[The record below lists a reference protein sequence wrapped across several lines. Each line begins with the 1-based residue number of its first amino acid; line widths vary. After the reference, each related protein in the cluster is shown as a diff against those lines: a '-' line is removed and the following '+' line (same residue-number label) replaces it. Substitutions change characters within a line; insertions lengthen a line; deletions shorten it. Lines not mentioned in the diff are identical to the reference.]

1 MDSTSLSAVFIVT
14 LVLNY
19 VFALSGKGAA
29 AFQMPIFVW
38 LGFPLNTAK
47 SVALFANT
55 ISLST
60 ATFDNFRSNRLDRTL
75 IFT

>member
-29 AFQMPIFVW
+29 AFQMPPKV
-38 LGFPLNTAK
+38 
-47 SVALFANT
+47 
-55 ISLST
+55 
-60 ATFDNFRSNRLDRTL
+60 RLDKVL
-75 IFT
+75 EYIQNQEKIAKQ